1 MEKAGGRPKLM
12 QRPER
17 RRALMTAA
25 AEAFARRGFA
35 ATSLDDVAAQAGVS
49 RVLIYRHFDSKA
61 QLYEAVLDDVG
72 AQLMAAT
79 GGPGQLGPGSLVA
92 LLDVAQANP
101 AGFRLFFR
109 HAGQEPEFRD
119 HAAWLRTAMTQTTEP
134 HLRQMLPDHAKR
146 RWAAQLVPV
155 AVVEAVIAWLDAGR
169 PHPERAAATIGAM
182 VMGLVDAIAKG
193 GSWTES

>member
-1 MEKAGGRPKLM
+1 MAQTGGRPKLM

-25 AEAFARRGFA
+25 ASAFARRGYA
-35 ATSLDDVAAQAGVS
+35 ATSLDDVATEAGVS

-61 QLYEAVLDDVG
+61 QLYQAVLADVG

-79 GGPGQLGPGSLVA
+79 GGPDHLDPSSLDA
-92 LLDVAQANP
+92 LLRVAQANP

-119 HAAWLRTAMTQTTEP
+119 HAAWLRTAMTKTAEP
-134 HLRQMLPDHAKR
+134 YLRQMLSDDAQR
-146 RWAAQLVPV
+146 QWAAQLVPV

-169 PHPERAAATIGAM
+169 PNPDRAPATIGLM
-182 VMGLVDAIAKG
+182 VAGIVDAIAEA
-193 GSWTES
+193 GS